1 MKIDSTFPKIGF
13 TGVNFSGK
21 SVQIATGRKDR
32 FRFGINLSCFND
44 RWVIFAN
51 WNAASPFHDLHESIL
66 SYQCVC
72 RNGNVKA

>member
-32 FRFGINLSCFND
+32 LKFGI
-44 RWVIFAN
+44 RKET
-51 WNAASPFHDLHESIL
+51 SPVSVQLQSQVGGFCKLERFL
-66 SYQCVC
+66 PLP
-72 RNGNVKA
+72 